1 MADQVP
7 SPAPLPPPPPGAVPV
22 MPQAPLHP
30 QPPEIQVPS
39 FRAPDV
45 QMLVQDLAESRRALI
60 EERRNSQN
68 RIAEERERSR
78 FEIEKI
84 RSESSSLV
92 KALEKENDALLR
104 GLGRLQAE
112 SDKLREENAILRHA
126 KSNGQAEEKTPA
138 APAPAPA
145 AVAAPDIVSQLNRT
159 PGQTRVPLVVQSVP
173 KGMAQVMPGVQVMG
187 PGAQFVPAPG
197 APQV

>member
-1 MADQVP
+1 MADPVP
-7 SPAPLPPPPPGAVPV
+7 SPLPPPPPGAVPV
-22 MPQAPLHP
+22 MPQAPMHP

-84 RSESSSLV
+84 RSESSNQV

-126 KSNGQAEEKTPA
+126 KSNGQAEEKAPPGPP
-138 APAPAPA
+138 PAP
-145 AVAAPDIVSQLNRT
+145 AAPDIVSQLNRT